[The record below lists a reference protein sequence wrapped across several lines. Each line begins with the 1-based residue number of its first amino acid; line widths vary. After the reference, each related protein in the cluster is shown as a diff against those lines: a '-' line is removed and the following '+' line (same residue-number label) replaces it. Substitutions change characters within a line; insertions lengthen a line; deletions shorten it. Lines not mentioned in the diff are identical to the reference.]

1 MFVPAEVT
9 RKANLTV
16 FGENFFFVC
25 PKMKLSLGLR
35 IEPHNLVPPL
45 INIRAKRPRRVSPP
59 RQQARLFTPRISTE
73 VHLHACH
80 TVRREARGSDARRM
94 REAGET

>member
-1 MFVPAEVT
+1 
-9 RKANLTV
+9 
-16 FGENFFFVC
+16 
-25 PKMKLSLGLR
+25 MKFSQSLR

-73 VHLHACH
+73 VHLHACY
-80 TVRREARGSDARRM
+80 TIRREARGSDARRM